1 MSCSFKSIDIDSST
15 YIAYLIL
22 LNGTKFTAGQM
33 QSKIQQTRERA
44 QLKNNK
50 GYDTKII

>member
-33 QSKIQQTRERA
+33 QSKIQQTREQS
-44 QLKNNK
+44 QLKK
-50 GYDTKII
+50 QQRL